1 MPVREKA
8 ADHFAYARSQ
18 VLTLQTELQDAEREL
33 AKLRTEGAFNLAHG
47 KVKIDLQHG
56 HKQVM

>member
-1 MPVREKA
+1 MPVREKLTYDFA
-8 ADHFAYARSQ
+8 AARSQ
-18 VLTLQTELQDAEREL
+18 VVTLQSELQDAELEL

-56 HKQVM
+56 SRQVM